1 MKRVITGLMVVLISA
16 FLTACNEEETTPE
29 DRLSEYIELW
39 NDSQFHDMYSEYLSS
54 SSKETYSEEDMANR
68 YEKLYADLGIEDVNV
83 TFEAPEEEQSYEDM
97 EEATFPIHVEMNS
110 LAGPISFDH
119 EITLVK
125 ESVGEEEHNW
135 FVNWD
140 TTYIFKQLEDGDT
153 VGIDMKEAPRGEIF
167 DRNGKGLAINDTLTL
182 IGLVPQSMEGHEQE
196 TKEKVAELLHLDVEY
211 IDQQLNQEW
220 VKPDVFVPIR
230 TINPND
236 EDLFQELI
244 ELPGVW
250 SQDQVGRLYPLGEA
264 ATHLVGYIGEITA
277 EELEKNKGKGYTT
290 GDMIGKRGLEQL
302 FEEDLRGSPG
312 AEIYI
317 TKENGD
323 KVLVASKNAKKGKD
337 IHLTIDATIQET
349 IYEQIQGEKGTAAA
363 IHPETGETL
372 ALVSAPSFD
381 PNGLTSNYYAKL
393 MEDERNPLLNRF
405 TSLYAPGSAFK
416 PITASIALSNG
427 TITPDTTRDI
437 QGETWS
443 KGDEWGNYKI
453 RRVTDPGHPVDLED
467 ALVYSDNIYFA
478 QTALELGSE
487 AMVQGLENFGFQ
499 EDLPFAYPV
508 AASTISNSGELN
520 DEILLADTGYGQG
533 ELQVSMIHLATMY
546 TPIFNH
552 GDLVKPKLL
561 KDVATEVWKEQ
572 IISAEQANMIHD
584 ALRNVVASP
593 EGTAR
598 GANLP
603 DIPLAG
609 KTGTAEIKTSQGESG
624 KENGIFVAYDYEKK
638 DLLIAMLLE
647 DVEDQ
652 GGSAAVVDHVK
663 KIFQKLYE

>member
-125 ESVGEEEHNW
+125 ESVGEKEHNW

-302 FEEDLRGSPG
+302 FEKDLRGSPG

-624 KENGIFVAYDYEKK
+624 KENGVFVAYDYEKK